1 MYSSNHWNS
10 IGGERMSSILIYSI
24 IYLVGV
30 IISAFA
36 QILLKKAA
44 MIKRESK
51 IKEYLN
57 FKTIFAYFIFFSAT
71 LCTVFSYKYVP
82 MSMGPILGTT
92 EYLFIAILS
101 YIFLKEK
108 IKKKK
113 LLGILVI
120 VAGVLI
126 FSI

>member
-1 MYSSNHWNS
+1 MYYCNYWNS

-44 MIKRESK
+44 MVERKSK
-51 IKEYLN
+51 IEEYLN
-57 FKTIFAYFIFFSAT
+57 FKTMFAYFIFFSAT
-71 LCTVFSYKYVP
+71 LCTVLSYKYVP

-92 EYLFIAILS
+92 EYLFIALLS

-113 LLGILVI
+113 FFGILVI

-126 FSI
+126 FSL

>member
-1 MYSSNHWNS
+1 
-10 IGGERMSSILIYSI
+10 MSSILIYSI
-24 IYLVGV
+24 IYLIGV
-30 IISAFA
+30 VISAFA

-57 FKTIFAYFIFFSAT
+57 FKTMFAYFIFFSAT
-71 LCTVFSYKYVP
+71 LCTVLSYKYVP

-92 EYLFIAILS
+92 EYLFIALLS
-101 YIFLKEK
+101 YFFLKEK

-113 LLGILVI
+113 LIGILVI